1 MLDHLDSGQPCNLVV
16 IAANRQANTGGDE
29 MVFKAAKKYIQK
41 PKVHELLQPK
51 ESSGK
56 ESKNPN
62 HFYNSTRNILLPNSE
77 IKTIHIRLIIEF
89 NGKQVM

>member
-29 MVFKAAKKYIQK
+29 MVFKAAKKYIQQLTAIK
-41 PKVHELLQPK
+41 IVQPK
-51 ESSGK
+51 ESVTK
-56 ESKNPN
+56 DKKNPS
-62 HFYNSTRNILLPNSE
+62 HFDHATRNILLPNGE
-77 IKTIHIRLIIEF
+77 IKKIHIRLIIEF